1 MPPARPRA
9 SPRASPA
16 AARAATRRGI
26 VKDGPYMTRE
36 ASRRLKLA
44 IAAAQR
50 VLADGGSSAEAAA
63 AAQRYGRPPG
73 GADSSGSEDEPEAE
87 AAASRGQD
95 LTALITAAADA
106 LQLGAELCDAAG
118 TAAAAAVALSCGGEA
133 SSNHLI

>member
-50 VLADGGSSAEAAA
+50 VLADGGSPAEAAA
-63 AAQRYGRPPG
+63 AVRKYTAC
-73 GADSSGSEDEPEAE
+73 
-87 AAASRGQD
+87 ASTTHSRHASFC
-95 LTALITAAADA
+95 LA
-106 LQLGAELCDAAG
+106 LGA
-118 TAAAAAVALSCGGEA
+118 AVWQA
-133 SSNHLI
+133 SGRS